1 MNRVLAA
8 LALSLTL
15 VASACQDGG
24 GGGSPTQSS
33 IVVADNLPPAGA
45 GNDSIGV
52 PADGHAA
59 DSSTPTTV
67 VGDGT
72 PASCTSDAFV
82 AAVLKG
88 GVITFN
94 CGATPYT
101 IELTA
106 TVRVHN
112 LHTREVIIDGGGLIT
127 LSGAGAR
134 RILYQNSCDA
144 DLGIAEGN
152 TRCDLDD
159 YPRTTVQHLTFVNGY
174 TDDDEGGGAIF
185 VRGGHFKIVDCRFF
199 HNTSGRAGPDVGG
212 GAVRITG
219 LDTSDP
225 VYIVQSTFGGAGDLG
240 NMAANGGGL
249 SGLFASFAI
258 YNTFFQN
265 NRTTSC
271 CGNPIE
277 SGAGGGSG
285 GAIYMDGLKLRLSI
299 YGSRL
304 ADNSCQAHGSA
315 IFFVSNDHQGV
326 LTIDGSA
333 FSNNAEGEG
342 HWYPI
347 VPDISM
353 HDDTETHV
361 TNTTFE

>member
-1 MNRVLAA
+1 MIRVLTA
-8 LALSLTL
+8 LALALTL
-15 VASACQDGG
+15 LASACKDSGG
-24 GGGSPTQSS
+24 GKPTPAS
-33 IVVADNLPPAGA
+33 IILPDTLPAAGA
-45 GNDSIGV
+45 GNDSIAV
-52 PADGHAA
+52 PSDGQEA
-59 DSSTPTTV
+59 DSSMPTTV

-94 CGATPYT
+94 CGAQAHT

-106 TVRVHN
+106 TARVHN
-112 LHTREVIIDGGGLIT
+112 LNTLNVVIDGGGLIT

-134 RILYQNSCDA
+134 RILYQDVCDL
-144 DLGIAEGN
+144 DLGLKPGN

-174 TDDDEGGGAIF
+174 TDDEKGGGAIF
-185 VRGGHFKIVDCRFF
+185 VRGGRFKIVDCRFF
-199 HNTSGRAGPDVGG
+199 HNTSATAGPDVGG

-219 LDTSDP
+219 MDTSVA
-225 VYIVQSTFGGAGDLG
+225 VYIAQSTFGGAGDLG
-240 NMAANGGGL
+240 NAAANGGGL

-258 YNTFFQN
+258 YNTLFEN

-271 CGNPIE
+271 CGNPIS

-285 GAIYMDGLKLRLSI
+285 GAIYMDGMQLRLSI

-304 ADNSCQAHGSA
+304 ADNSCQAFGSA

-333 FSNNAEGEG
+333 FSSNAEGTG
-342 HWYPI
+342 NWYP
-347 VPDISM
+347 VTDISM
-353 HDDTETHV
+353 HDDTERHI
-361 TNTTFE
+361 TNTTFN